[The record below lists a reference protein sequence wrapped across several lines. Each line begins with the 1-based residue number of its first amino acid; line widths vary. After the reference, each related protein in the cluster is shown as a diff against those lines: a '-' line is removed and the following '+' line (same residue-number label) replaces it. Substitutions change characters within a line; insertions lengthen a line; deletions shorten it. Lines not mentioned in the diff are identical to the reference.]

1 MGTYNDLTFMSLCLD
16 FYRISLSIKPYS
28 VHLLAD
34 ELLNLSVKICS
45 ELTVLTLIAG
55 MNLVAKEFVACQ
67 INKPPGVLVVSP
79 FAGAGETMQ
88 EALVCN
94 PYETEHAADVIH
106 RYVSILLLIT
116 VRSSVV

>member
-1 MGTYNDLTFMSLCLD
+1 
-16 FYRISLSIKPYS
+16 
-28 VHLLAD
+28 
-34 ELLNLSVKICS
+34 
-45 ELTVLTLIAG
+45 

-94 PYETEHAADVIH
+94 PYETQHAADVIH
-106 RYVSILLLIT
+106 RYVSIFFLIK
-116 VRSSVV
+116 VGLSGF

>member
-1 MGTYNDLTFMSLCLD
+1 MIT
-16 FYRISLSIKPYS
+16 
-28 VHLLAD
+28 
-34 ELLNLSVKICS
+34 
-45 ELTVLTLIAG
+45 G

-94 PYETEHAADVIH
+94 PYETQHAADVIH
-106 RYVSILLLIT
+106 RYVSIFFLIK
-116 VRSSVV
+116 VGLSVF

>member
-1 MGTYNDLTFMSLCLD
+1 
-16 FYRISLSIKPYS
+16 
-28 VHLLAD
+28 
-34 ELLNLSVKICS
+34 
-45 ELTVLTLIAG
+45 

-94 PYETEHAADVIH
+94 PYEIEHAADVIH
-106 RYVSILLLIT
+106 RYVSILSLGDYCICGMFCFKEYAIVLMQCIT
-116 VRSSVV
+116 NSLGFVSF